1 MDKDFLV
8 IHTPGAFGNYVA
20 YLIDSH
26 IKGEMLPAPFVDSG
40 ASHNRGDKEITYA
53 MDVVIPGVWEEVG
66 KHPDKRL
73 IGCVWQS
80 RYFQY
85 ILHAYYS
92 RTNNGQYGQC
102 GIEYCQEDFYGF
114 IAKHF
119 RREDF
124 EQDIKD
130 LKKLFGITINEQ
142 NRKVPRHV
150 LRMFFW
156 YKMIEDENNTVTR
169 HNQKIKQYPGI
180 ELIDISEIL
189 DYTKLQSF
197 FAKRFDKVIDF
208 KDTHDAFLSKNRS
221 LHEYN
226 KALQIFKEIKN
237 GAHVKIDD
245 MSVMGEAMILF
256 YIEKHF
262 FDIPFHTQIEF
273 FSDTK
278 QVIEYVK
285 YFPHVLRQ
293 PNKLCHKHYKRFP
306 PNDK

>member
-1 MDKDFLV
+1 MDRDFLV

-20 YLIDSH
+20 YLIDCH
-26 IKGEMLPAPFVDSG
+26 IKGTMLPAPFVDTG
-40 ASHNRGDKEITYA
+40 ASHNRGDKKMTPA
-53 MDVVIPGVWEEVG
+53 MDVVVPGLWQEVR
-66 KHPDKRL
+66 KHYDKKI

-80 RYFQY
+80 PYFKY
-85 ILHAYYS
+85 ILHACYS

-102 GIEYCQEDFYGF
+102 GVEYCQDDFYGF
-114 IAKHF
+114 IAKHDC
-119 RREDF
+119 REDF

-130 LKKLFGITINEQ
+130 LEKLFGIKVNEHH
-142 NRKVPRHV
+142 RKVPTHV

-156 YKMIEDENNTVTR
+156 YKMIEEENNIVTR
-169 HNQKIKQYPGI
+169 HNENIKQYPGI
-180 ELIDISEIL
+180 DLIDITEIL
-189 DYTKLQSF
+189 DYVKLRTFLAKSF
-197 FAKRFDKVIDF
+197 DRVLDF
-208 KDTHDAFLSKNRS
+208 KDIHDAFLSKNRS

-226 KALQIFKEIKN
+226 KALEIFKAIKN
-237 GAHVKIDD
+237 GAHVEIDD

-262 FDIPFHTQIEF
+262 FDIPFHTQIKF

-293 PNKLCHKHYKRFP
+293 PNKLFHKHFKRFQ
-306 PNDK
+306 PND